1 MAEQAVRPEIK
12 LPEVKMN
19 IYSPRN
25 PVEVPV
31 VENRIVT
38 RESSPN
44 FIRHVS
50 FDISDTKLQ
59 DNIQLGQSFGIL
71 PPGKNEKGRPYK
83 LRLYSLAS
91 PYHGENGNQRIIST
105 TVKRIIEEW
114 ENEGELYLG
123 VCSNFLCNLR
133 PGETVKMTGP
143 AGRRFLLPENRN
155 DFNYVFFATGTGIAP
170 FRGMVYDLL
179 KEGIESDIY
188 LIFGTPYRTDILY
201 EDYFRG
207 LEEAHP
213 NFHFMV
219 YVSREDRRADGSKKY
234 VQFAID
240 DHQEQFIPLLSQDNT
255 LLYICG
261 LQGMQAGIYKQL
273 ARHNLYEYL
282 ELKDSIQGKD
292 PDEWTSKDIKRRIK
306 PGTRTFVEVY

>member
-1 MAEQAVRPEIK
+1 MAEQVAHPDIK
-12 LPEVKMN
+12 LPEVDMN
-19 IYSPRN
+19 IYSPRE

-59 DNIQLGQSFGIL
+59 GNIQLGQSFGIL

-91 PYHGENGNQRIIST
+91 PFEGEKGEGRIIST

-114 ENEGELYLG
+114 EDQGRLYLG
-123 VCSNFLCNLR
+123 VCSNYLCNLKA
-133 PGETVKMTGP
+133 GDKVKMTGP
-143 AGRRFLLPENRN
+143 AGRRFLLPENRT

-170 FRGMVYDLL
+170 YRGMVYDLL
-179 KEGIESDIY
+179 KEGVNSDIY

-201 EDYFRG
+201 EEFFRE
-207 LEEAHP
+207 LEKTHD
-213 NFHFMV
+213 NFHFYV
-219 YVSREDRRADGSKKY
+219 FVSREDRRADGTKKY
-234 VQFAID
+234 VQYAID
-240 DHQEQFIPLLSQDNT
+240 DHQEELMPILKQENT

-261 LQGMQAGIYKQL
+261 LEGMQAGIYRRL
-273 ARHNLYEYL
+273 AHHGLFEYMNLKE
-282 ELKDSIQGKD
+282 SVQGKS
-292 PDEWTSKDIKRRIK
+292 PDEWTKKDIKRRIK

>member
-1 MAEQAVRPEIK
+1 MAEQVARPEIK

-44 FIRHVS
+44 IIRHVS
-50 FDISDTKLQ
+50 FDISDTDLQ
-59 DNIQLGQSFGIL
+59 GNIQLGQSFGIL
-71 PPGKNEKGRPYK
+71 PPGKNENGRAYK

-91 PYHGENGNQRIIST
+91 PYRGEHGENCVIST

-114 ENEGELYLG
+114 EDEGRMYLG
-123 VCSNFLCNLR
+123 VCSNYLCNLKA
-133 PGETVKMTGP
+133 GDTVKMTGP
-143 AGRRFLLPENRN
+143 AGRRFLLPENRG

-170 FRGMVYDLL
+170 YRGMVFDLL

-188 LIFGTPYRTDILY
+188 LIFGIPYRTDILY
-201 EDYFRG
+201 EEYFRS
-207 LEEAHP
+207 LEETHP
-213 NFHFMV
+213 NFHFIV

-234 VQFAID
+234 VQYAID
-240 DHQEQFIPLLSQDNT
+240 DHQEELIPLLEKDNT
-255 LLYICG
+255 LVYICG
-261 LQGMQAGIYKQL
+261 LQGMQAGIYRRL
-273 ARHNLYEYL
+273 ARHNLYEYID
-282 ELKDSIQGKD
+282 LKEQVKGKS
-292 PDEWTSKDIKRRIK
+292 PDEWTAKDIKRRIK
-306 PGTRTFVEVY
+306 PAARTFVEVY